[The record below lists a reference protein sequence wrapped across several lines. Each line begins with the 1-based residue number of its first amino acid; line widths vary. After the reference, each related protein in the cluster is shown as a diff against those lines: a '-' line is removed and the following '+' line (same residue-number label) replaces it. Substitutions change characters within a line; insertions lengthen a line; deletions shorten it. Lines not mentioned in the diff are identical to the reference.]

1 MTADSRPSIAIIGTG
16 FGGIGMAAQLTQAG
30 YHDFVIFEK
39 ADDVGGVWRDNE
51 YPGAEC
57 DVPSHLY
64 SFSFALKPD
73 WSRRFAGQDEILGYL
88 NDCANRFDLRGNIRF
103 GTEVL
108 GAAFDETTG
117 EWVLDLGGG
126 QTHRANILIAAT
138 GQLSRPA
145 YPRIDGIDG
154 FAGTMFHSSTWDH
167 DYEFEGKKVA
177 VIGTGASAVQFV
189 PHIAH
194 RAASLE
200 LFQRHAP
207 HVLVKPDY
215 PYRRGAIA
223 AFTRFPALLKA
234 SRLATYAWLEP
245 RGFAFNGSTM
255 GKVFISLAEKR
266 YLRSLKKQ
274 IADPELRRKVTPT
287 DPMGCKRI
295 LMSNDYYPA
304 LVRDHVD
311 VVTEGIERIESD
323 GVVTADGKLHEVDTI
338 VLGTGFAATEFLSPM
353 TVTGLGG
360 EDLNDAWSGGAQAYL
375 GITVAGFP
383 NFFMLYGPNT
393 NLSHNSI
400 VYMLESQFAYIVDA
414 VREIDRSGAGWLT
427 VRQDVEDAYNADIQ
441 RQLGTT
447 VWATGCDGWYTTAAG
462 KNTQNWPGFTFTYRS
477 VTREFDPNAYASP
490 GASHA

>member
-1 MTADSRPSIAIIGTG
+1 MTADTRPTIAIIGTG

-30 YHDFVIFEK
+30 YDDFVIFEK

-64 SFSFALKPD
+64 SFSFAPKPD
-73 WSRRFAGQDEILGYL
+73 WSRRFAGQQEIVGYL
-88 NDCANRFDLRGNIRF
+88 NECADRFDLRRNIRF

-108 GAAFDETTG
+108 NATFDESAG
-117 EWVLDLGGG
+117 EWELELNGE
-126 QTHRANILIAAT
+126 QTHRAQILIAAT

-145 YPRIDGIDG
+145 YPRIDGIDS
-154 FAGTMFHSSTWDH
+154 FSGTMFHSATWDH
-167 DYEFEGKKVA
+167 DYEFEGKRVA
-177 VIGTGASAVQFV
+177 VIGTGASAIQFV

-194 RAASLE
+194 RAAGLE

-207 HVLVKPDY
+207 HVIDKPDY
-215 PYRRGAIA
+215 PYRRSVIA
-223 AFTRFPALLKA
+223 AFKRFPTLLKA

-245 RGFAFNGSTM
+245 RGLGFNGSKS
-255 GKVFISLAEKR
+255 GRLLISVFEKR

-304 LVRDHVD
+304 LVREHVD
-311 VVTEGIERIESD
+311 VVTDGIERIEPS
-323 GVVTADGKLHEVDTI
+323 GVVTVDGKLHEVDAI
-338 VLGTGFAATEFLSPM
+338 VLGTGFAATEFLAPM

-360 EDLNDAWSGGAQAYL
+360 EDLNEAWRDGAQAYL
-375 GITVAGFP
+375 GIAVAGFP

-414 VREIDRSGAGWLT
+414 VREIDRSAGRWLT

-441 RQLGTT
+441 AQLGTT
-447 VWATGCDGWYTTAAG
+447 VWATGCDGWYTTASG
-462 KNTQNWPGFTFTYRS
+462 KNTQNWPGFTFKYRS
-477 VTREFDPNAYASP
+477 ATREFDPNAYAAP
-490 GASHA
+490 GATHA